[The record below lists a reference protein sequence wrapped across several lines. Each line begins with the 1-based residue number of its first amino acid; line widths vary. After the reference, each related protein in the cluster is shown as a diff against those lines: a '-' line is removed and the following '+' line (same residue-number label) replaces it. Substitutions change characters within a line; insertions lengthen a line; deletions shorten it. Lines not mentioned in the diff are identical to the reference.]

1 MCFKAAEH
9 FHARESQHRFL
20 EREPK
25 QGVLGVLSWV
35 YSALMRKAQCV
46 GDLQAMYIYIYKWG
60 MRRPRRPS
68 STRQKKTT
76 TLPQGKALNSGK
88 GLRRRDIGTIGISRA
103 LRPTCFVGNSL
114 QIPQA
119 VTEDVL
125 LCLNAVFLVLPKV
138 SPLLQ
143 EWQHEEEV
151 MLKNLECLSFF
162 AAQGE
167 VPLLEPNL
175 LSSKS

>member
-1 MCFKAAEH
+1 M
-9 FHARESQHRFL
+9 
-20 EREPK
+20 
-25 QGVLGVLSWV
+25 
-35 YSALMRKAQCV
+35 
-46 GDLQAMYIYIYKWG
+46 
-60 MRRPRRPS
+60 
-68 STRQKKTT
+68 
-76 TLPQGKALNSGK
+76 
-88 GLRRRDIGTIGISRA
+88 
-103 LRPTCFVGNSL
+103 
-114 QIPQA
+114 
-119 VTEDVL
+119 TEDVL